1 MSITYLFGKKMT
13 PCSFPK
19 NFTLFYVFLL
29 IWQNLCSFFPLLS
42 CSLFFSHA
50 CFPYSISFFRYFV
63 TKLQSEE
70 RKEKIL
76 GGPLLFAIF
85 LVFLTNSF
93 LNPLC
98 IILLA
103 ARLCISFF
111 SGILSANLKMHD
123 WNTLFFKRGKEQTET
138 ETDILSEEEKGTGN
152 GRAERICRDGQES
165 GRPFQ
170 PGN

>member
-1 MSITYLFGKKMT
+1 MSPFFFFHMHVSPIQSASPDTLLQNYNQKK
-13 PCSFPK
+13 
-19 NFTLFYVFLL
+19 
-29 IWQNLCSFFPLLS
+29 
-42 CSLFFSHA
+42 
-50 CFPYSISFFRYFV
+50 
-63 TKLQSEE
+63 E

-123 WNTLFFKRGKEQTET
+123 WNALFFKRGKEQTET

-152 GRAERICRDGQES
+152 RRAERICRDGQES

>member
-1 MSITYLFGKKMT
+1 MLF
-13 PCSFPK
+13 
-19 NFTLFYVFLL
+19 
-29 IWQNLCSFFPLLS
+29 FFPVIVSPFFFFHMHVSPIQSASPDTLLQN
-42 CSLFFSHA
+42 
-50 CFPYSISFFRYFV
+50 YNQ
-63 TKLQSEE
+63 KKE

-85 LVFLTNSF
+85 LVFLTNTF

-123 WNTLFFKRGKEQTET
+123 WNALFFKRGKEQTET
-138 ETDILSEEEKGTGN
+138 ETDILVKKKK
-152 GRAERICRDGQES
+152 GQETEEPKEYVET
-165 GRPFQ
+165 GRRVEDHSNRVIDERVVLPSSERQ
-170 PGN
+170 PLLPLSEHVM